1 MRKFGVALVLT
12 GTAVWLTGCGMQL
25 GSPAA
30 SSARG
35 GLAVVDLDKVAAE
48 TGKNIDMKNVF
59 QLQENSVKQQL
70 ARAQMS
76 ANSQLDAK
84 AKEFGETP
92 SDEQQKSLQQFRLN
106 AGNVLGKLQNEAST
120 RLGQARQ
127 DQIAK
132 FRAEIK
138 PLAQEIASKR
148 GLSVVIPKN
157 EGLLLS
163 VDPGVDITDDVIK
176 AYLNKR
182 PAPTAP
188 STAATPTPIPAK
200 STAPA
205 KTAAAMPKE
214 ADEST
219 K

>member
-25 GSPAA
+25 GSPTA

-59 QLQENSVKQQL
+59 LLQENSVKQQL

-84 AKEFGETP
+84 VKEFGETP
-92 SDEQQKSLQQFRLN
+92 SDEQQKNLQQFRLN
-106 AGNVLGKLQNEAST
+106 AGNVLGKLQNEAGSK
-120 RLGQARQ
+120 LGQYRQ

-176 AYLNKR
+176 AYLAKR
-182 PAPTAP
+182 PAPTAA

>member
-12 GTAVWLTGCGMQL
+12 GTAVWLTGCGMQF
-25 GSPAA
+25 GSPTA

-84 AKEFGETP
+84 VKEFGETP
-92 SDEQQKSLQQFRLN
+92 SDEQQKNLQQFRLN
-106 AGNVLGKLQNEAST
+106 AGNVLGKLQNEAGSK
-120 RLGQARQ
+120 LGQYRQ

-138 PLAQEIASKR
+138 PLAQEIAMKR

-163 VDPGVDITDDVIK
+163 VDPGVDITDEVVK
-176 AYLNKR
+176 AYLAKR

-188 STAATPTPIPAK
+188 TAAATPTPIPAK

-205 KTAAAMPKE
+205 KTAEAMPKD